1 MSSERPGMIRPMA
14 VLPGVEPYTLSILVM
29 PAQTNHLG
37 VMHGGHMLSF
47 MDMAAWVLAARAVE
61 KGQKVMF
68 KAVNDCVWTAPV
80 HAGEVCSVTASLE
93 AVGTTS
99 LTVALEASA
108 EDPGRKV
115 TRPVCSSRFT
125 MVTVG
130 EDGRAEPVRL
140 ARPGRRRSRAA
151 AKG

>member
-1 MSSERPGMIRPMA
+1 MSD
-14 VLPGVEPYTLSILVM
+14 LPPVEPYTLSILVM
-29 PAQTNHLG
+29 PAQANHLG

-47 MDMAAWVLAARAVE
+47 MDMAAWVLAARAIE
-61 KGQKVMF
+61 EGQRVMF
-68 KAVNDCVWTAPV
+68 KAVNDCVWTAPI
-80 HAGEVCSVTASLE
+80 HAGEVCHVTATLE

-140 ARPGRRRSRAA
+140 AGRPARRRSRAA

>member
-1 MSSERPGMIRPMA
+1 MSSARPGKIRPMPA
-14 VLPGVEPYTLSILVM
+14 PPSVEPYTLSILVM
-29 PAQTNHLG
+29 PAQANHLG

-61 KGQKVMF
+61 EGQKVMF
-68 KAVNDCVWTAPV
+68 KAVNDCVWVAPI
-80 HAGEVCSVTASLE
+80 HAGEVCHVVASLE

-99 LTVALEASA
+99 LTAALEASA

-140 ARPGRRRSRAA
+140 ARPARRRSRAA
-151 AKG
+151 AEG